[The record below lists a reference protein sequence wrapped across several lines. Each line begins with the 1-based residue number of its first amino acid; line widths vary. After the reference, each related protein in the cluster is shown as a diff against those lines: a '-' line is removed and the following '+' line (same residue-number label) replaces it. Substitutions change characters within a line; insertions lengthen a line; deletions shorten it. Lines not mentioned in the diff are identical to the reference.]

1 MKTEDAIALFASR
14 ADMYRQVAQWFF
26 APLSEEQI
34 DALASQDLRG
44 LAGEDGSPYADGYN
58 DLYRALRL
66 RHTGTRQALAAD
78 FTGVFY
84 GATTEGGQTA
94 QPFESLYRCDGGALM
109 GESRGEVYR
118 TLKKARLKVHEGL
131 DLPDDHLSFDAA
143 YEAELCDRAAAL
155 LGESDRAGA
164 LQVLSE
170 QRAFFEEHIASWFDD
185 FRNRASSM
193 VTTRFYQGILKVTAA
208 FFADEPVLMDDLE
221 KCLSWRRYEE

>member
-1 MKTEDAIALFASR
+1 M
-14 ADMYRQVAQWFF
+14 
-26 APLSEEQI
+26 
-34 DALASQDLRG
+34 
-44 LAGEDGSPYADGYN
+44 
-58 DLYRALRL
+58 
-66 RHTGTRQALAAD
+66 
-78 FTGVFY
+78 
-84 GATTEGGQTA
+84 
-94 QPFESLYRCDGGALM
+94 
-109 GESRGEVYR
+109 
-118 TLKKARLKVHEGL
+118 
-131 DLPDDHLSFDAA
+131 PDDHLSFDAA

-193 VTTRFYQGILKVTAA
+193 VTTRFYQGILKGTAA

>member
-1 MKTEDAIALFASR
+1 
-14 ADMYRQVAQWFF
+14 
-26 APLSEEQI
+26 
-34 DALASQDLRG
+34 
-44 LAGEDGSPYADGYN
+44 
-58 DLYRALRL
+58 
-66 RHTGTRQALAAD
+66 
-78 FTGVFY
+78 VFY